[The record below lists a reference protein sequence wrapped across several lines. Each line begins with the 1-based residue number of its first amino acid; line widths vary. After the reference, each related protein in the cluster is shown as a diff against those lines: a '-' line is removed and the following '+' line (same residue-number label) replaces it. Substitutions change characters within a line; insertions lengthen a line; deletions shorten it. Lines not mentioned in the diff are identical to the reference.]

1 MLIMKKI
8 VPILIALLLIIG
20 AIILVLSNNDKTSN
34 DKQTDKQEQKE
45 QESKD
50 EQEGYPTIK
59 MEDGQLFIMK
69 QDGLIYCRLGEDKD
83 GNIIEVKT
91 LNEEC
96 VINEETCKILLEEGT
111 TLLKENPTY
120 LEQCK

>member
-1 MLIMKKI
+1 MKKI
-8 VPILIALLLIIG
+8 IIILSLLIIIA
-20 AIILVLSNNDKTSN
+20 AIIGFVIIKDKNATPN
-34 DKQTDKQEQKE
+34 TTEKTNTKKIETQE
-45 QESKD
+45 

-83 GNIIEVKT
+83 GNIIEVET

-96 VINEETCKILLEEGT
+96 VINEKTCKILLEEGT

>member
-1 MLIMKKI
+1 MKKTI
-8 VPILIALLLIIG
+8 IILSLLIIIA
-20 AIILVLSNNDKTSN
+20 AIIGFVIIKDKNATPN
-34 DKQTDKQEQKE
+34 TKEQKQTQKE

-83 GNIIEVKT
+83 GNIIEVET

-96 VINEETCKILLEEGT
+96 VINEETCKILLEDGT
-111 TLLKENPTY
+111 ILLKENPTY